1 MDTQSPK
8 PRWWTRLLHRPGWL
22 IALAVCL
29 LLTAVLVPF
38 GWRYYRTQQL
48 VAGIEACGGAVNF
61 ELGGPT
67 WLRNIVGD
75 EWMKPFDAPNHV
87 SSFRLVFDASTP
99 SQSRNSSWTPRET
112 LGDDQFL
119 DYILP
124 LNDLV
129 GIKSLE
135 LTENDLTQLSFE
147 KLGQFEQLEVLV
159 LWDKAFD
166 DDALSHFSKSY
177 KLRSLDLSGTS
188 VTDEGLRHLSGL
200 KDLTDLSL
208 SNTDVTDEGVSELQR
223 HLPGLDVSDD

>member
-1 MDTQSPK
+1 M
-8 PRWWTRLLHRPGWL
+8 
-22 IALAVCL
+22 
-29 LLTAVLVPF
+29 
-38 GWRYYRTQQL
+38 
-48 VAGIEACGGAVNF
+48 NF

-188 VTDEGLRHLSGL
+188 VTDEGLRHLTGL